1 MTGPKISL
9 VMVTDLGS
17 LVTMTVG
24 LTKYPVDESAT
35 CQLGSNVGA
44 TELTITTGENLST
57 GLLGLFNDT
66 SDPLERWLVDNR
78 SSEMSP
84 LGTWSNSDTI
94 HLLLEGITEST
105 LPH

>member
-1 MTGPKISL
+1 
-9 VMVTDLGS
+9 MVTDLGS

-35 CQLGSNVGA
+35 GQLGSNINA
-44 TELTITTGENLST
+44 TKLTITTSKNLST
-57 GLLGLFNDT
+57 GLLGLFDNT
-66 SDPLERWLVDNR
+66 SDPLECWLVDDG

-84 LGTWSNSDTI
+84 LGTWSNSDTV